1 MTKLTPSLYLG
12 IDGGGTKCRVRLE
25 DAQGK
30 KLAEAVSGAA
40 NIATSVSVAQ
50 QSIIDAAQQA
60 LQKANLPPSSLA
72 HIHAY
77 AGLAGAGIESS
88 KNEMSQWQHPFASFN
103 FSTDLHIACHGAHD
117 GNNGAIIILGTGF
130 CAGAIDNTSVIEL
143 GGHGLMLS
151 DGASGSW
158 MGLTLFRYALEVLDG
173 LSPPTELITML
184 LNELNCETSSQLTQL
199 AINKKPAFF
208 ARFAPLIFQMQSDP
222 LAISILDQ
230 ATSFTYR
237 YIKHL
242 VSLGFDNISLMGGI
256 ADKISARLPHD
267 TGQYLRSAKYPPEQA
282 AVELAKRYTS

>member
-1 MTKLTPSLYLG
+1 MTKSISSLYLG
-12 IDGGGTKCRVRLE
+12 IDGGGTKCRVHLE
-25 DAQGK
+25 DSHGK
-30 KLAEAVSGAA
+30 LLAEAVSGAA

-50 QSIIDAAQQA
+50 RSIIDAAQQA
-60 LQKANLPPSSLA
+60 LQKANLPPSLLA

-88 KNEMSQWQHPFASFN
+88 RNEMSLWQHPFASFN
-103 FSTDLHIACHGAHD
+103 FSTDLHIACYGAHA

-130 CAGAIDNTSVIEL
+130 CAGAIERTSVIEL

-173 LSPPTELITML
+173 LSPATELITML
-184 LNELNCETSSQLTQL
+184 LDELNCKTSSQLTQL
-199 AINKKPAFF
+199 AINEKPAFF
-208 ARFAPLIFQMQSDP
+208 AQFAPLVFQMQSDP
-222 LAISILDQ
+222 LAISILNQ
-230 ATSFTYR
+230 ATSFTCR

-242 VSLGFDNISLMGGI
+242 VSLGFNNISLMGGI

-267 TGQYLRSAKYPPEQA
+267 IQQYLCSAKYSPEQA
-282 AVELAKRYTS
+282 AVELAKQLNS